1 MPLDKTP
8 WDGDTRM
15 SFGIHKGK
23 RMTNVPGEYLLW
35 LYEQPWAP
43 DWPGLYAYL
52 KTILPALQETIE
64 ETYSEGDMTT
74 WDDYMDGSR

>member
-1 MPLDKTP
+1 
-8 WDGDTRM
+8 M